1 MRTCI
6 LWLTFQNEV
15 PHFFDLG
22 LTHNSQKASFHF
34 NRHNKLY
41 YSLTSKK
48 PLLRYKQK
56 IEVIWCNQVYFSS
69 SNVSTYT
76 TVIVKD

>member
-15 PHFFDLG
+15 PHFFDFG
-22 LTHNSQKASFHF
+22 LTHNSQKASSAF

-41 YSLTSKK
+41 YSLTSEK
-48 PLLRYKQK
+48 LLLCYKQK
-56 IEVIWCNQVYFSS
+56 IQVIQRNQVYFSS
-69 SNVSTYT
+69 PNVSTYT